1 MDVIK
6 EEVTSKAEIFTLGL
20 VEYEMLALHSPHVDK
35 LARRGL
41 LWWWVGMWSRA
52 GRRGWCSMPRR
63 GRRWRGC
70 LMKEIVHF

>member
-6 EEVTSKAEIFTLGL
+6 EEVTSKAEIFTFGL

-41 LWWWVGMWSRA
+41 LWWWVGMWSR
-52 GRRGWCSMPRR
+52 RGE
-63 GRRWRGC
+63 G
-70 LMKEIVHF
+70 VV